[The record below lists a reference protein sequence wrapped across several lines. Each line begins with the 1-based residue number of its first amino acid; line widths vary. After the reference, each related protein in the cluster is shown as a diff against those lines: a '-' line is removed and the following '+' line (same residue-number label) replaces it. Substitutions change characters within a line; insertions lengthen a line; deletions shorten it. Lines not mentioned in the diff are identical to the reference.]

1 MQALEVE
8 GLHADID
15 PRGHKAMQPQQS
27 HGRWQVNGICFEVHP
42 GYSSSRK
49 RKQPDILIVQGRKGW
64 KRAILDRA
72 ALAIRRSLEG
82 IQQFRPCAAV
92 SQASAG
98 SSRDWPSALAAAT
111 VAGNETHGVAL
122 SAACPVVARSPHL
135 GRRLQP
141 SHCTDDD
148 VDDEG
153 GDPVSLESQ
162 LLQKPPSFSR
172 ESVCIAMSA
181 PAEDAPLLR
190 PTAKAR
196 QQPPL
201 REHALEGRDL
211 VCSQRKPPIFESVT
225 WKMEEAPSESESDS
239 SAGSCVVIKWVC
251 YRCGTTACLRV
262 RP

>member
-1 MQALEVE
+1 MAHIRHVHGQLDARQVMQALEVE

-82 IQQFRPCAAV
+82 IQRQRKRLANGRSPCVRVHGSQQFSPCAAV

-153 GDPVSLESQ
+153 GDPL
-162 LLQKPPSFSR
+162 
-172 ESVCIAMSA
+172 
-181 PAEDAPLLR
+181 
-190 PTAKAR
+190 
-196 QQPPL
+196 
-201 REHALEGRDL
+201 
-211 VCSQRKPPIFESVT
+211 
-225 WKMEEAPSESESDS
+225 
-239 SAGSCVVIKWVC
+239 
-251 YRCGTTACLRV
+251 
-262 RP
+262 